1 MDLLKI
7 PFFRACGK
15 NEDPNVAYL
24 EEHIYRTL
32 SSSCIDEANTYAP
45 PKRQSSDQ
53 CPIPQKK
60 RGNQH
65 DTSTPST
72 STNANSSQPTTLARP
87 NQSYSM
93 DEVSGSCNGYTM
105 TEDDKSLAMKI
116 VDKVKNTSSTKIA
129 TARNFIWFSF
139 YHNEEVLC
147 RLKIPKNGLN
157 LKDSSELTWCDGLW
171 TTERKIHFGIL
182 SFLLKR
188 TGNQQV
194 HKLLDPLLM
203 FAGRRPE
210 PKFS

>member
-105 TEDDKSLAMKI
+105 TEVDNSLATEI
-116 VDKVKNTSSTKIA
+116 VEKVKNTSSTKIA
-129 TARNFIWFSF
+129 TMPSF
-139 YHNEEVLC
+139 FWLSFLHNEEVLC
-147 RLKIPKNGLN
+147 RLKVCIKIKYLIYILV
-157 LKDSSELTWCDGLW
+157 LKIWQNCRG
-171 TTERKIHFGIL
+171 
-182 SFLLKR
+182 
-188 TGNQQV
+188 
-194 HKLLDPLLM
+194 
-203 FAGRRPE
+203 
-210 PKFS
+210 